1 MASFAEVAAQTE
13 SVIPLPSAGESSDDC
28 MRTSATFL
36 HQQAATDAPS
46 QTIFA
51 SNGILYGDAIMQ
63 TEEGSHYIPAQQP
76 AMTSSASPP
85 TTGGASGALSALA
98 ALATSAAMQRDT
110 PMQPHQQLEDDHNHH
125 HHHQILHS
133 SAPIAIARNTVIT
146 PHQTS
151 SDDDSEAMPP
161 PPPRIP
167 TTVPPL
173 QPQPY
178 PTSVDSDGFTSI
190 LAFHNDDTT
199 SLFSSSAHY
208 HNQNKRVGGR
218 IRSASNPEGM
228 EKWDSYTRRNDRMHF
243 VLPSSILEEELAS
256 TKRILE
262 EKRMEEDYVK
272 GYIKKGDAF
281 STSPCGAM
289 AEFSP
294 DHHHHVNVHPN
305 VDAVTA
311 TTTTATASRRSRRQH
326 KPKNIFGTSPDSVT
340 SDLTAP
346 PVSTSKSKKKNQ
358 SSSTAT
364 SSSSSSSS
372 SSKCHINEENLTL
385 NIGDEEEEDID
396 ESLLEPEELL
406 RRARSRLLEDLSEGS
421 EDGVNGGTGGGGLNG
436 EKGVLTLPH
445 SLGKYKEVYNKNG
458 RIGIYTPAERAAIIQ
473 KFNAKR
479 ARRVWNKK
487 IRYNCRKNLADRRM
501 RVKGRFVKRSVE
513 AANSPPPPE
522 DENDKAAA
530 DAVVETISRSKN
542 SSPPTTGSPL
552 TTVNEGEEHDDDE
565 AMPDVADE
573 EAGFNPTEDMPYRR
587 TRRYTIT

>member
-13 SVIPLPSAGESSDDC
+13 SVIPLPSSGESYDG
-28 MRTSATFL
+28 MRTSATF
-36 HQQAATDAPS
+36 HQQATTAAPS

-51 SNGILYGDAIMQ
+51 SSGVLYGDAAMQ
-63 TEEGSHYIPAQQP
+63 VEEGSHYIPAQPTMTPSVSP
-76 AMTSSASPP
+76 AT
-85 TTGGASGALSALA
+85 GASGALSALA

-110 PMQPHQQLEDDHNHH
+110 PMQPHHREEHQQLEEEEEDHT
-125 HHHQILHS
+125 HQILQI
-133 SAPIAIARNTVIT
+133 SAPIAIARNTIT

-167 TTVPPL
+167 TAVPPL

-178 PTSVDSDGFTSI
+178 PTNVDSDGFTSI
-190 LAFHNDDTT
+190 LAFHNDT
-199 SLFSSSAHY
+199 SSLYSSAPY
-208 HNQNKRVGGR
+208 NSNRRVGGR
-218 IRSASNPEGM
+218 VRSVSNPEGM

-256 TKRILE
+256 TKRIIE
-262 EKRMEEDYVK
+262 EKKTEEDYVK
-272 GYIKKGDAF
+272 GYIKKGNQF
-281 STSPCGAM
+281 SASPFGAM

-294 DHHHHVNVHPN
+294 EHHAHPTRQTI
-305 VDAVTA
+305 DAA
-311 TTTTATASRRSRRQH
+311 TTTASRRSKRQH
-326 KPKNIFGTSPDSVT
+326 KPKNIFGTSPDSVST
-340 SDLTAP
+340 DLTP

-358 SSSTAT
+358 SAAAAT
-364 SSSSSSSS
+364 SSSSSTSSRNS
-372 SSKCHINEENLTL
+372 FNEENITS
-385 NIGDEEEEDID
+385 NIAEEEEEDID

-406 RRARSRLLEDLSEGS
+406 RRARSRLLEDLSEGG
-421 EDGVNGGTGGGGLNG
+421 EDGVNGSGLNG

-513 AANSPPPPE
+513 AANSPPPAE

-530 DAVVETISRSKN
+530 DAVVETISRTKT

-565 AMPDVADE
+565 AMPDVGDE

>member
-110 PMQPHQQLEDDHNHH
+110 PMQPHQQLEDDHH

-190 LAFHNDDTT
+190 LAFHNDTTT
-199 SLFSSSAHY
+199 SLFSSSPHY

-272 GYIKKGDAF
+272 GYIKKGDVF
-281 STSPCGAM
+281 STSPLGAM

-311 TTTTATASRRSRRQH
+311 TTTTTATASRRSRRQH

-421 EDGVNGGTGGGGLNG
+421 EDGVNGGAGGGGLNG

>member
-28 MRTSATFL
+28 MRTSSTFL
-36 HQQAATDAPS
+36 HQHAATDAPS

-63 TEEGSHYIPAQQP
+63 TEEGSHYIPAQQA

-125 HHHQILHS
+125 HQILHSS

-199 SLFSSSAHY
+199 SLFSSSPHY

-272 GYIKKGDAF
+272 GYIKKGDVF
-281 STSPCGAM
+281 STSPFGAV

-294 DHHHHVNVHPN
+294 DHHHVNVHPN

-421 EDGVNGGTGGGGLNG
+421 EDGVNSGAGGGGLNG

-458 RIGIYTPAERAAIIQ
+458 RIGIYTPAERAAIIH

>member
-51 SNGILYGDAIMQ
+51 SNGILYGDDIMQ

-110 PMQPHQQLEDDHNHH
+110 PMQPHQQLEDDHNH

-199 SLFSSSAHY
+199 SLFSSSPHY
-208 HNQNKRVGGR
+208 HNLNKRVGGR

-272 GYIKKGDAF
+272 GYIKKGDVF
-281 STSPCGAM
+281 STSPFGAM
-289 AEFSP
+289 AEFSL
-294 DHHHHVNVHPN
+294 DHHHHHVHPN